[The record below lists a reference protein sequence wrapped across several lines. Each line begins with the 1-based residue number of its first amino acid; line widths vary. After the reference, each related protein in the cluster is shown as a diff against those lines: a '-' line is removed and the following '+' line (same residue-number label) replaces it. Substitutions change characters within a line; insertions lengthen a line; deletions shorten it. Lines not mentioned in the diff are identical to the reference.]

1 MRTSII
7 RKLLLMLSV
16 LTLFHAQILSQV
28 FVVDSSSNIKGLV
41 LNKFIDHNNSGIFI
55 ENIKYTGQKG
65 TIGSFIYKSDFKS
78 LPPEGLILSTGQVR
92 NAACVSNESISSE
105 NNYPGDPDLEKIA
118 KAETFDASVLEFYFI
133 SLTDS
138 ISFTFQ
144 FASTEYPEYVD
155 YGVSDI
161 FAFLVE
167 DTTIHSKVNIAVL
180 PDSDIPI
187 TIDLI
192 NDHVNPEYYINNTPE
207 RYNPSKLVS
216 MRYMENRHLLCFDG
230 FTKQIHTGLKLKP
243 YYPYKF
249 KIAIAD
255 VGDQR
260 FDSWILLKANSFASK
275 GKYKNPTQKEIS
287 CFLEFNNQETI
298 HVDSLNNKIKLTSPV
313 YFDYNSSEIRKESFE
328 ILEKVL
334 AIARNSVYQMDIL
347 GFADTKGTC
356 EYNLKLSQQR
366 ADAIKKYLIEQGI
379 DEKRLNA
386 VGKGEMDINDNMNEA
401 RKVEF
406 ILY

>member
-1 MRTSII
+1 MRNWILHNVLLII
-7 RKLLLMLSV
+7 V
-16 LTLFHAQILSQV
+16 FIVILPANLYSQM
-28 FVVDSSSNIKGLV
+28 FVVDSSSHIKNLV
-41 LNKFIDHNNSGIFI
+41 LYKFIDNTNSGIFI
-55 ENIKYTGQKG
+55 DNIKYTGQIG
-65 TIGSFIYKSDFKS
+65 TIGSFKYKSEFRS

-92 NAACVSNESISSE
+92 NAACISNESISVE
-105 NNYPGDPDLEKIA
+105 NNYPGDTDLEKIA
-118 KAETFDASVLEFYFI
+118 KVKTFDASVLEFFFI

-161 FAFLVE
+161 FAFFVE
-167 DTTIHSKVNIAVL
+167 DTAVNSKINIAVL

-207 RYNPSKLVS
+207 RYNPNKTAS
-216 MRYMENRHLLCFDG
+216 MRYMENRNLLCFDG

-243 YYPYKF
+243 YYPYRF
-249 KIAIAD
+249 KMAIAD

-260 FDSWILLKANSFASK
+260 FDSWILLKANSFASA
-275 GKYKNPTQKEIS
+275 GQTKNPTQNDIS
-287 CFLEFNNQETI
+287 CYLKFIKQDNI
-298 HVDSLNNKIKLTSPV
+298 KVDTSNKKIKISSPV
-313 YFDYNSSEIRKESFE
+313 YFNYNSSEIRSESFD
-328 ILEKVL
+328 ILKQVL
-334 AIARNSVYQMDIL
+334 TVVKNSVYNLDIL
-347 GFADTKGTC
+347 GFADKKGTS

-366 ADAIKKYLIEQGI
+366 ADAIKKYLIGQGI

-386 VGKGEMDINDNMNEA
+386 VGKGEIDIDDNMNEA

>member
-1 MRTSII
+1 M
-7 RKLLLMLSV
+7 
-16 LTLFHAQILSQV
+16 FA
-28 FVVDSSSNIKGLV
+28 VDSSSNIKNLV
-41 LNKFIDHNNSGIFI
+41 LYKFIDNTNSGIFI
-55 ENIKYTGQKG
+55 DNIKYIGQIG
-65 TIGSFIYKSDFKS
+65 TIGSFKYRSEFKS
-78 LPPEGLILSTGQVR
+78 LPHEGIILSTGQVL
-92 NAACVSNESISSE
+92 NAACISNQSISVE

-118 KAETFDASVLEFYFI
+118 KVKTFDASVLEFFFI

-161 FAFLVE
+161 FAFFVE
-167 DTTIHSKVNIAVL
+167 DTAVNSKINIAVL

-207 RYNPSKLVS
+207 RYNPNKTAS
-216 MRYMENRHLLCFDG
+216 MRYMENRNLLCFDG

-243 YYPYKF
+243 YYPYRF
-249 KIAIAD
+249 KMAIAD

-260 FDSWILLKANSFASK
+260 FDSWILLKANSFASA
-275 GKYKNPTQKEIS
+275 GQTKNPTQNDIS
-287 CFLEFNNQETI
+287 CYLKFIKQDNI
-298 HVDSLNNKIKLTSPV
+298 KVDTSNKKIKISSPV
-313 YFDYNSSEIRKESFE
+313 YFNYNSSEIRSESFD
-328 ILEKVL
+328 ILKQVL
-334 AIARNSVYQMDIL
+334 TVVKNSVYNLDIL
-347 GFADTKGTC
+347 GFADKKGTS

-366 ADAIKKYLIEQGI
+366 ADAIKKYLIGQGI

-386 VGKGEMDINDNMNEA
+386 VGKGEIDIDDNMNEA